1 MPKSSQAIAIP
12 RQAILFFNIYETHPS
27 KKDLDAYENHL
38 SQIMYIGTGIRP

>member
-12 RQAILFFNIYETHPS
+12 RHIIFNIYETHPS